1 MNFPPNFR
9 VLAKIRHYVCLNTL
23 IMIYHG
29 IFSSILLYGSQIWG
43 QINRPVLTLG
53 KIQNKALR
61 IMKFE
66 HPRSPSNVLYNECK
80 ILKLDDSIK
89 LSNYLF
95 AHDNFK
101 NNLPSVLCNSMYLV
115 TNRHSLG
122 TRNILQASFITPN
135 TRTIVYG
142 SNIIKSRSVDI
153 WNSLNK
159 LYHLK
164 ELYNQKRNFCK
175 GFIKNRFIEGYI

>member
-1 MNFPPNFR
+1 MESD
-9 VLAKIRHYVCLNTL
+9 KST
-23 IMIYHG
+23 
-29 IFSSILLYGSQIWG
+29 SI
-43 QINRPVLTLG
+43 
-53 KIQNKALR
+53 NKALR

-115 TNRHSLG
+115 ANIHSLG

-142 SNIIKSRSVDI
+142 SNSIKSRSVDI